1 MPKTLLPPFHH
12 LSLREARIIIVIMTQ
27 YVTRRSQIPGSRF
40 TPSNLELINYLRRKK
55 ERGKSSSFIPDMDV
69 YEEVPWLLQHVR
81 HFRSKENEWYYFVT
95 RRNRTVG
102 CFTWRSTAKTSI
114 YKDGV
119 TVGYMRSLAFSL
131 DGMATG
137 WVMHEFFLNRSGKE
151 KVVLCRIRFTL
162 RDDNSQYAPRFESRV
177 IGQPQ
182 PPRREEAAREDG
194 LTLVEN
200 KKNNLYVGIAS
211 GSCPRED
218 VSDLSAQRQQLRRQY
233 SNYAMNG
240 NMEQHHDFGFCGQFL
255 GVQKQN
261 EFWGQET
268 NPSHSVQAMEV
279 QQWNKYYDLLYHQG
293 MVPVTQ
299 GMMEHQDFGFYAPLG
314 GFLAQNHHSLVP
326 METQQDIESQQRK
339 NTCLDL
345 DVFENL
351 AAQQQQHYLRQA
363 SNVSVT
369 QQGMTAHQ
377 DFSFYASQCLGGD
390 LAQNHHSVVPTET
403 PQGMEPQ
410 QQQKI
415 CLDPRV
421 VENLKAQQQQKYLME
436 DSKFS
441 GTQQG
446 MIKHQE
452 FGSSGESSGGDLAQN
467 HLLVVPLETQQ
478 GMERQQ
484 QENVVENQTT
494 DPSYLTQGQKQQHC
508 EQATD
513 LPINQRTDEPHRSTT
528 SSFSHNELI
537 QQSLGEMDKMANFE
551 KWAQQDLGDMDDMAN
566 FGNAEW
572 ALHLGENTPEEEAE
586 LQAELGNCKTTASLF
601 NYFCPM

>member
-12 LSLREARIIIVIMTQ
+12 LSLREARIIIIIIMTQ

-102 CFTWRSTAKTSI
+102 CFTWRSTTKTSI

-131 DGMATG
+131 DSMAIG
-137 WVMHEFFLNRSGKE
+137 WVMHEFLLTRSGKE

-182 PPRREEAAREDG
+182 PPPRQEAAREDG

-200 KKNNLYVGIAS
+200 KKNNLYVGIAT
-211 GSCPRED
+211 GSCPSED
-218 VSDLSAQRQQLRRQY
+218 VSAQRQQFMRQY

-240 NMEQHHDFGFCGQFL
+240 DLKKHQDFGFCGQFL
-255 GVQKQN
+255 GAKKQN
-261 EFWGQET
+261 EFWGQEI

-279 QQWNKYYDLLYHQG
+279 QQWNGYYDQVFQYSDLPYHQG
-293 MVPVTQ
+293 MVQVTR
-299 GMMEHQDFGFYAPLG
+299 GMMEHQNFGLYAPPG
-314 GFLAQNHHSLVP
+314 GDLAQNHHSLVP
-326 METQQDIESQQRK
+326 METQQGMEPQQLQNRCFDP
-339 NTCLDL
+339 NI
-345 DVFENL
+345 VENL
-351 AAQQQQHYLRQA
+351 AARQQQHYLRQD
-363 SNVSVT
+363 SNVTVT
-369 QQGMTAHQ
+369 QQGMMKHQ
-377 DFSFYASQCLGGD
+377 DFGS
-390 LAQNHHSVVPTET
+390 SVVAMET
-403 PQGMEPQ
+403 QQGMVPQ
-410 QQQKI
+410 QQQNS
-415 CLDPRV
+415 CFDPNF
-421 VENLKAQQQQKYLME
+421 VENLKAQQQQQYLIH
-436 DSKFS
+436 DSNFS
-441 GTQQG
+441 VTQQG

-478 GMERQQ
+478 GMEPQQ

-513 LPINQRTDEPHRSTT
+513 LPINQGADEPHRSTT

-537 QQSLGEMDKMANFE
+537 QQSLGEMDEMANFE

>member
-1 MPKTLLPPFHH
+1 
-12 LSLREARIIIVIMTQ
+12 MTQ

-102 CFTWRSTAKTSI
+102 CFTWRSTTKTSI

-137 WVMHEFFLNRSGKE
+137 WVMHEFLLNRSGKE

-218 VSDLSAQRQQLRRQY
+218 VSAQSQQFMRQQN
-233 SNYAMNG
+233 SC
-240 NMEQHHDFGFCGQFL
+240 F
-255 GVQKQN
+255 
-261 EFWGQET
+261 
-268 NPSHSVQAMEV
+268 NP
-279 QQWNKYYDLLYHQG
+279 N
-293 MVPVTQ
+293 
-299 GMMEHQDFGFYAPLG
+299 F
-314 GFLAQNHHSLVP
+314 
-326 METQQDIESQQRK
+326 
-339 NTCLDL
+339 
-345 DVFENL
+345 
-351 AAQQQQHYLRQA
+351 
-363 SNVSVT
+363 
-369 QQGMTAHQ
+369 
-377 DFSFYASQCLGGD
+377 
-390 LAQNHHSVVPTET
+390 
-403 PQGMEPQ
+403 
-410 QQQKI
+410 
-415 CLDPRV
+415 
-421 VENLKAQQQQKYLME
+421 VENLKAQQQQQYLIH
-436 DSKFS
+436 DSNFTV
-441 GTQQG
+441 TQKG

-478 GMERQQ
+478 GMEPQQ

-513 LPINQRTDEPHRSTT
+513 LPINQGTDEPHRSTT

-572 ALHLGENTPEEEAE
+572 AQQLGENTPEEEAE